1 MRRVNLQTVVS
12 LAEIVTALAVVVSL
26 IYAANEF
33 RRSRNLTST
42 DVQTIVY
49 DRMLEM
55 DRLLIENK
63 DIADILVG
71 VTNDSEH
78 LTTAD
83 TARFLAYEHIFYD
96 SWELT
101 WTAYNEGI
109 LKEGAWKDWNNW
121 FVAEARR
128 RPFFGWVGNRKN
140 HGEVFIQYVEDHL
153 RHE

>member
-1 MRRVNLQTVVS
+1 MSLQTAVS

-26 IYAANEF
+26 VYAANEF
-33 RRSRNLTST
+33 SRSRDLTST

-63 DIADILVG
+63 DIADILVR
-71 VTNDSEH
+71 VTKDPGG
-78 LTTAD
+78 LTAAD

-109 LKEGAWKDWNNW
+109 LKEDAWKDWNAW
-121 FVAEARR
+121 FAAEAGRR
-128 RPFFGWVGNRKN
+128 SPSGWAGNRKN
-140 HGEVFIQYVEDHL
+140 HGDDFVQYVES
-153 RHE
+153 RVTRE